1 MAATGPAR
9 PRVSRET
16 RLLLWIVFMS
26 IVALWV
32 LARLRFPERVS
43 TPNPVPTL
51 LTQLAPRS
59 TFEDLAFSVTQLG
72 PRLTPSLVPIDV
84 QAPARAGVSS
94 RRQTLPA
101 LRIRTDVAVAL
112 LTSETATRL
121 GRGGLT
127 TAEGQREVRSDSA
140 SGLAVVRL
148 SAEPVSAL
156 EIWSPRTLQQA
167 RYMIAADV
175 AQDGA
180 SLRPAFVGSLRAVTS
195 GAWSGSIWAAP
206 AASDLAPGTF
216 VFTTEGAWAGLVT
229 EHQSR
234 PAIVPGDLVIKIAD
248 WLLSEDRGTPGR
260 LGVTIQP
267 LTATIAAATGAATGV
282 VVTWI
287 DRRGPAFG
295 LLAVTDIVEAIN
307 GATVATPEHWRVRMA
322 RVRAG
327 ESLVLRVRRR
337 KEVQDIQVS
346 AFPEA
351 VPPAD
356 RPLGLT
362 MRAVRRV
369 GVEVL
374 RVQPESAAAR
384 AGIEAGDIL
393 TVIGELDAPTP
404 SQVSQAFAAAAA
416 GQPVLVAMTRGEA
429 HHVLTLE
436 K

>member
-1 MAATGPAR
+1 
-9 PRVSRET
+9 
-16 RLLLWIVFMS
+16 MS

-32 LARLRFPERVS
+32 LARLRFPAQVS

-59 TFEDLAFSVTQLG
+59 TFEDLAFSVSQLG

-84 QAPARAGVSS
+84 QAPARAGFSP
-94 RRQTLPA
+94 RRLTLPA
-101 LRIRTDVAVAL
+101 LKIRADVAVAL
-112 LTSETATRL
+112 LTPGTLTRL
-121 GRGGLT
+121 GPGGLT
-127 TAEGQREVRSDSA
+127 TAEGQAEVRSDAA
-140 SGLAVVRL
+140 SGLAVVRV
-148 SAEPVSAL
+148 SSESVSAL
-156 EIWSPRTLQQA
+156 EIWSPRNLQQA
-167 RYMIAADV
+167 RYVIAADV
-175 AQDGA
+175 ASDGA

-195 GAWSGSIWAAP
+195 AAWSGSIWAAP
-206 AASDLAPGTF
+206 AAADLAPGTF

-234 PAIVPGDLVIKIAD
+234 PAIVPGELVIRMAD
-248 WLLSEDRGTPGR
+248 TLLNEVRGTPGR
-260 LGVTIQP
+260 LGVTVQP
-267 LTATIAAATGAATGV
+267 LTAAIAAATGATTGV

-307 GATVATPEHWRVRMA
+307 GNTIATPEHWRVHMA
-322 RVRAG
+322 RLRAG

-337 KEVQDIQVS
+337 KEVQDIHVS
-346 AFPEA
+346 AFPETD
-351 VPPAD
+351 PPAD

-393 TVIGELDAPTP
+393 TVVGELDAPTP
-404 SQVSQAFAAAAA
+404 SQVSQAFAAAPA
-416 GQPVLVAMTRGEA
+416 GQSVLLAMTRGDA

>member
-1 MAATGPAR
+1 
-9 PRVSRET
+9 
-16 RLLLWIVFMS
+16 MS

-72 PRLTPSLVPIDV
+72 PRLTPSLIPIDV

-101 LRIRTDVAVAL
+101 LRIRADVAVAL
-112 LTSETATRL
+112 LTPGTVSRL
-121 GRGGLT
+121 GQGGLT
-127 TAEGQREVRSDSA
+127 RAEGRGEIRSDSA
-140 SGLAVVRL
+140 TGLAVVRL
-148 SAEPVSAL
+148 SSEPEPVSAL
-156 EIWSPRTLQQA
+156 EIWSPRSLQQA
-167 RYMIAADV
+167 RYVIAADV
-175 AQDGA
+175 APDGA
-180 SLRPAFVGSLRAVTS
+180 SLRPAFVGSLRSVTS
-195 GAWSGSIWAAP
+195 AAWSGSIWAAP
-206 AASDLAPGTF
+206 AATDLTPGTF

-234 PAIVPGDLVIKIAD
+234 PAIVPGDLVIKVAD

-260 LGVTIQP
+260 LGVTVQP
-267 LTATIAAATGAATGV
+267 LTSAIAAATGAATGV
-282 VVTWI
+282 VVTSV

-307 GATVATPEHWRVRMA
+307 GDTVATPEVWRVRMA
-322 RVRAG
+322 RLRAG

-346 AFPEA
+346 AFPETG
-351 VPPAD
+351 PLAD

-393 TVIGELDAPTP
+393 TVVGELDAPTP
-404 SQVSQAFAAAAA
+404 SQVSQAFAAAPA
-416 GQPVLVAMTRGEA
+416 GQPVLVAMTRGDA